1 MNLALQK
8 TLAFLILMVCGYLL
22 QRKLADR
29 QDLRGIKVVILSVVL
44 PATIFLALLKIEI
57 SQHLLLLPVLALGG
71 NVLFYFLLR
80 QLLPLLGFEL
90 TTPGGRTMLL
100 LLPSLAPGLSCFPF
114 VLEYLGDEALAM
126 AAMADVGNKVFVLIV
141 LYLLAMSWY
150 YRQFDRETLDNRNLR
165 EKLKELGGTLLREP
179 VNLVILA
186 ALLMLGLGL
195 HQDSLPTFFQT
206 TVNRLAA
213 MMTPIVLLFIGLAV
227 RFRREQMTAILRLLL
242 LRSGLAFA
250 FSALALAVGP
260 ALNPTLAVLVV
271 VFPQS
276 AVSFWPFAH
285 LSAVSQLPSPERGPV
300 FDADLALN
308 VLAFSLPF
316 STLIML
322 MVLSAGTAFAQ
333 PIASGWAAA
342 GMLVVPLLYV
352 LRGLDWKWRKGAQA
366 AAQKPIM
373 VLRSFWEE

>member
-22 QRKLADR
+22 QRKLTDR

-57 SQHLLLLPVLALGG
+57 SQQLLLLPVLALGG

-90 TTPGGRTMLL
+90 TTAGGRTMLL

-150 YRQFDRETLDNRNLR
+150 YRQFDRGAMDNRNLR

-195 HQDSLPTFFQT
+195 NQDSLPTFFQT

-227 RFRREQMTAILRLLL
+227 RFRRKQMTAILRLLL

-250 FSALALAVGP
+250 FSALALTFGS

-333 PIASGWAAA
+333 PLASGWAAA

-373 VLRSFWEE
+373 ALRSFWEE